1 MDSILI
7 KVNLVRVSANKKT
20 GPIPVSYTTPDSCP
34 DACPLKKN
42 GCYADSGPVHYAWRK
57 AESHGVEWKEF
68 CDKVAA
74 LPKLQLW
81 RHNVAGD
88 LPGQNNTIDIAALRE
103 LIAANKGKRGFTYTH
118 YPMDNADNRKAL
130 ALANAYGFTVN
141 VSCETYQEADTAISY
156 EVAPVAVLQE
166 IDAPR
171 VTFTPAGNR
180 VVTCPATYM
189 EDVTC
194 QSCELCYNI
203 SRRVIVGF
211 PAHGTSKRKVINIIR
226 GKTDADKP

>member
-1 MDSILI
+1 LI

-34 DACPLKKN
+34 DACSLKKN

-57 AESHGVEWKEF
+57 AESHGSEWNEF

-74 LPKLQLW
+74 LPKGQLW

-88 LPGQNNTIDIAALRE
+88 LPGENNAIDVDALRA
-103 LIAANKGKRGFTYTH
+103 LINANKGKRGFTYTH
-118 YPMDNADNRKAL
+118 YPTISSDNRKAL
-130 ALANAYGFTVN
+130 ALANAHGFTIN
-141 VSCETYQEADTAISY
+141 VSRETYSEADEAISY
-156 EVAPVAVLQE
+156 GVAPVVVLQE
-166 IDAPR
+166 IDAPK
-171 VTFTPAGNR
+171 VSFTPAGNK
-180 VVTCPATYM
+180 VITCPATYR

-203 SRRVIVGF
+203 SRRAIVGF
-211 PAHGTSKRKVINIIR
+211 PAHGVSKRKVINII
-226 GKTDADKP
+226 KAKNQ

>member
-1 MDSILI
+1 MS

-20 GPIPVSYTTPDSCP
+20 GPIPVSYTTPESCP
-34 DACPLKKN
+34 DACSLKKN

-57 AESHGVEWKEF
+57 AESHGVEWQEF

-88 LPGQNNTIDIAALRE
+88 LPGQSNTIDVQALRE
-103 LIAANKGKRGFTYTH
+103 LINANKGRRGFTYTH
-118 YPMDNADNRKAL
+118 YPMSSEGNRFAL
-130 ALANAYGFTVN
+130 ALANARGFTVN
-141 VSCETYQEADTAISY
+141 VSRETYAEADEAISY
-156 EVAPVAVLQE
+156 GIAPVVVLQE
-166 IDAPR
+166 IDAPK
-171 VTFTPAGNR
+171 VSYTPAGNK

-189 EDVTC
+189 DNVTC

-211 PAHGTSKRKVINIIR
+211 PAHGASKRKVINII
-226 GKTDADKP
+226 KAKSQ

>member
-1 MDSILI
+1 MI

-20 GPIPVSYTTPDSCP
+20 GPIPVSYTTPESCP

-42 GCYADSGPVHYAWRK
+42 GCYADNGPVHYAWRR
-57 AESHGVEWKEF
+57 AESHGVEWQEF

-74 LPKLQLW
+74 LPKNQLW

-88 LPGQNNTIDIAALRE
+88 LPGESNAIDVQALRE
-103 LIAANKGKRGFTYTH
+103 LIEANKGKRGFTYTH
-118 YPMDNADNRKAL
+118 YPINSAGNRKAM
-130 ALANAYGFTVN
+130 ALANARGFTVN
-141 VSCETYQEADTAISY
+141 VSRETYREADEAINY
-156 EVAPVAVLQE
+156 GVAPVVVLQE
-166 IDAPR
+166 IDAPK
-171 VTFTPAGNR
+171 VSFTPQGNR
-180 VVTCPATYM
+180 VVTCPATYR

-211 PAHGTSKRKVINIIR
+211 PAHGTSKRKVINII
-226 GKTDADKP
+226 KAKSQ

>member
-1 MDSILI
+1 MI
-7 KVNLVRVSANKKT
+7 KVNLVRVTANKKT

-34 DACPLKKN
+34 DACSLKKN
-42 GCYADSGPVHYAWRK
+42 GCYADSGPMHYAWRK
-57 AESHGVEWKEF
+57 AESHGVEWQAF
-68 CDKVAA
+68 CDKIAA
-74 LPKLQLW
+74 LPNLQLW

-88 LPGQNNTIDIAALRE
+88 LPAASRQSNTIDVDALRE

-118 YPMDNADNRKAL
+118 YPVSNESNRFAI
-130 ALANAYGFTVN
+130 ALANARGFTVN
-141 VSCETYQEADTAISY
+141 VSCETYAEADTAVGYGI
-156 EVAPVAVLQE
+156 APVAVLQE

-171 VTFTPAGNR
+171 VSFTPAGNR
-180 VVTCPATYM
+180 VVTCPATYR

-211 PAHGTSKRKVINIIR
+211 PAHGTSKRKVINII
-226 GKTDADKP
+226 KAKSQ

>member
-1 MDSILI
+1 MS

-42 GCYADSGPVHYAWRK
+42 GCYADNGPVHYAWRK
-57 AESHGVEWKEF
+57 AESHGVEWNEF
-68 CDKVAA
+68 CDKVSA

-88 LPGQNNTIDIAALRE
+88 LPGQSNTIDVQALRE
-103 LIAANKGKRGFTYTH
+103 LIKANKGKRGFTYTH
-118 YPMDNADNRKAL
+118 YPINVAENRKAI
-130 ALANAYGFTVN
+130 ALANARGFTVN
-141 VSCETYQEADTAISY
+141 VSRETYSEADEAISY
-156 EVAPVAVLQE
+156 GIAPVVVLQE
-166 IDAPR
+166 IDAPK
-171 VTFTPAGNR
+171 VSFTPQGNK

-189 EDVTC
+189 DNVTC

-211 PAHGTSKRKVINIIR
+211 PAHGTSKRKVINII
-226 GKTDADKP
+226 KAKSQ

>member
-1 MDSILI
+1 MS

-20 GPIPVSYTTPDSCP
+20 GPIPVSYTTSESCP

-57 AESHGVEWKEF
+57 AESHGIEWQEF
-68 CDKVAA
+68 CDKVSA

-88 LPGQNNTIDIAALRE
+88 LPGQNNEIDPQALRE
-103 LIAANKGKRGFTYTH
+103 LIKANKGRRGFTYTH
-118 YPMDNADNRKAL
+118 YPINSSENRKAL
-130 ALANAYGFTVN
+130 ALANAQGFTVN
-141 VSCETYQEADTAISY
+141 VSCETYTEADEAISY
-156 EVAPVAVLQE
+156 GIAPVAVLQE

-171 VTFTPAGNR
+171 VSFTPAGNR

-189 EDVTC
+189 DNVTC
-194 QSCELCYNI
+194 RSCELCYNI

-211 PAHGTSKRKVINIIR
+211 PAHGTSKCKVINII
-226 GKTDADKP
+226 KAKSQ